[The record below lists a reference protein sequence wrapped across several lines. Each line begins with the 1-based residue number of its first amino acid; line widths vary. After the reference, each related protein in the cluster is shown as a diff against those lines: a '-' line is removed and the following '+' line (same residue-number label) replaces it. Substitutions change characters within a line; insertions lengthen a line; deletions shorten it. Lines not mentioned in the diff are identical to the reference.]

1 VDLQEGFQEDT
12 VVVQV
17 NDGAEQKKEGVTT
30 MPQVGYAGSIEM
42 NVESGPVRLRVSV
55 PSRGISGTKSVDVSK
70 DLYVGISIDGAR
82 LTYRVTSEPMGYL

>member
-1 VDLQEGFQEDT
+1 MDLQEGFQEDT

-17 NDGAEQKKEGVTT
+17 NDGAEQRKEDVTT

-42 NVESGPVRLRVSV
+42 NVEPGPARLRVSV
-55 PSRGISGTKSVDVSK
+55 PSQGISDTKSFDVSG
-70 DLYVGISIDGAR
+70 DLYVGVSIEGAR